1 MKFGHKDK
9 KVLECTV
16 HTSITDS
23 ERHLTNVKHPLILNV
38 PNTLILHIHH
48 PILMQRSFYN
58 LKESAEI
65 PHVMKSMKLAS
76 GSYDWFLMWRNSTT
90 IFSFSLSSMTDT
102 VRGDASLA
110 RKLP

>member
-1 MKFGHKDK
+1 MLDQGSD
-9 KVLECTV
+9 L
-16 HTSITDS
+16 
-23 ERHLTNVKHPLILNV
+23 LPLSNI
-38 PNTLILHIHH
+38 
-48 PILMQRSFYN
+48 SFRVEVRFPY
-58 LKESAEI
+58 
-65 PHVMKSMKLAS
+65 VMKSMKLAS

>member
-1 MKFGHKDK
+1 MLLTPASPIVN
-9 KVLECTV
+9 VL
-16 HTSITDS
+16 
-23 ERHLTNVKHPLILNV
+23 
-38 PNTLILHIHH
+38 NTLVQHIHH
-48 PILMQRSFYN
+48 PVLMQGSFSN
-58 LKESAEI
+58 TKKPAEI